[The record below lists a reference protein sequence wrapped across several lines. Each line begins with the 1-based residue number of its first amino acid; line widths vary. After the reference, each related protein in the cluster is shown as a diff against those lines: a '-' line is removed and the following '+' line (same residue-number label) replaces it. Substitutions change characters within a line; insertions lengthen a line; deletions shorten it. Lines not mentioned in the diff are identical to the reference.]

1 MTDINKN
8 KMDAVLEEMLVS
20 NSECATNF
28 SRTSHLHEEDMIEW
42 LYHNLPT
49 LPYVIDQIV
58 NFIFSDGL
66 TTGDPDQDI
75 ILNDF
80 LYKKNIKGTTNYSVI
95 QESLKNALIYGKN
108 GLRWLSDDAGVI
120 SVNSKNYA
128 SLVDDNEEFF
138 GFKDTVGYIISFD
151 GDEKIYQRDL
161 KELNFDRDAL
171 AANGVI
177 VDRERRIL
185 ILSQEDFCNLRNN
198 PVLENGQS
206 PLKFD
211 NQRLKLLMGVYE
223 RLNYDLEYDGPGR
236 IMFKL
241 SDAYAKGDTNDIGTT
256 EIVNSTINAK
266 RDLIDRAK
274 KEAKAL
280 GKEIKNSHSDSVI
293 LYSNI
298 FENFEHLPRVTKS
311 TEFFDWIQEEGVI
324 MSQIFGIPSTLLS
337 LGKMSGNV
345 SMEKILD
352 NGMLNSIVP
361 MRERFATQISS
372 LLAEKIGVDKIYF
385 DKYAMQQ
392 AVDENDKRLK
402 IVNMIDKLHRAGQQ
416 ALADKFAQMLSED
429 IDDGNGK
436 LVRLKVSIREKIK
449 KLLGV
454 KDK

>member
-1 MTDINKN
+1 M
-8 KMDAVLEEMLVS
+8 
-20 NSECATNF
+20 
-28 SRTSHLHEEDMIEW
+28 
-42 LYHNLPT
+42 
-49 LPYVIDQIV
+49 
-58 NFIFSDGL
+58 
-66 TTGDPDQDI
+66 
-75 ILNDF
+75 
-80 LYKKNIKGTTNYSVI
+80 
-95 QESLKNALIYGKN
+95 
-108 GLRWLSDDAGVI
+108 
-120 SVNSKNYA
+120 
-128 SLVDDNEEFF
+128 
-138 GFKDTVGYIISFD
+138 
-151 GDEKIYQRDL
+151 
-161 KELNFDRDAL
+161 NFDRDAL

-280 GKEIKNSHSDSVI
+280 GNEIKNSHSDSVI

-311 TEFFDWIQEEGVI
+311 TEFFNWIQDEGMI
-324 MSQIFGIPSTLLS
+324 MSQIFGIPATLLG

-436 LVRLKVSIREKIK
+436 LVRLKVSLREKIK

-454 KDK
+454 KNK